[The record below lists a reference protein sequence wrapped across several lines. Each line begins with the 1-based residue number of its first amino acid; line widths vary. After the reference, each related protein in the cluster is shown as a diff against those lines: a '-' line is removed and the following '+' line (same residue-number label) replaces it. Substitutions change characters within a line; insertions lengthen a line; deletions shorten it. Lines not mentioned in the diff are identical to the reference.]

1 MPTVG
6 KYGKHV
12 IQVPSNS
19 KYGKYVIQVLI
30 VGKYRLPEPH
40 KHEAMA
46 REVLATAQECRR
58 ESVALSSRHDF

>member
-1 MPTVG
+1 MPIVG

-12 IQVPSNS
+12 IQVP
-19 KYGKYVIQVLI
+19 I
-30 VGKYRLPEPH
+30 VGKYRPPELR

-46 REVLATAQECRR
+46 WEFSATVQECRQ